1 MNVFLTFDIE
11 VWCNGWGNLD
21 NAFPSS
27 FERYVY
33 GRSAHGDYAL
43 PQILAILN
51 QHGLKGV
58 FFVEP
63 LFATRFGAEH
73 LETIVQLIRGAGQ
86 EIQLHLHTEWSDEAR
101 QPIIKN
107 NSSKRQHLNH
117 YTLDEQT
124 TLIGHGKKML
134 EDAGSGSICAFRA
147 GSYAVNRDTFTALS
161 RNQIYLDSS
170 LNSCF
175 AVSGP
180 DMRSSFDFTKA
191 ILLDGVTV
199 RPATV
204 MTDGFGNDRPI
215 QVGACSFEEIR
226 DALVSA
232 KLAKR
237 RDFTIV
243 SHNFEMLKQGSSEPD
258 WVVVK
263 RFMRLCAFLA
273 QHPEKFVVRGF
284 ANDLRQES
292 GSSEAQQQPS
302 ATWHATTK
310 RYAEQFARRMVR

>member
-51 QHGLKGV
+51 QHGLQGV

-73 LETIVQLIRGAGQ
+73 LRTIVQLIRTAGQ
-86 EIQLHLHTEWSDEAR
+86 EVQLHLHPEWSDEALV
-101 QPIIKN
+101 PIIKN
-107 NSSKRQHLNH
+107 NAAKRQHLNH

-124 TLIGHGKKML
+124 ALIGHGKKML
-134 EDAGSGSICAFRA
+134 MDAGSGYICAFRA
-147 GSYAVNRDTFTALS
+147 GSYAASFNTFEALR
-161 RNQIYLDSS
+161 RNEIYLDSS

-175 AVSGP
+175 AISAP
-180 DMRSSFDFTKA
+180 DMRSEFDFSKTFV
-191 ILLDGVTV
+191 LSGVTV
-199 RPATV
+199 LPTTV
-204 MTDGFGNDRPI
+204 MKDGFGNDRPG
-215 QVGACSFEEIR
+215 QVSACSFEEMR
-226 DALVSA
+226 DALMSA
-232 KLAKR
+232 QRANR

-258 WVVVK
+258 WVVVG
-263 RFMRLCAFLA
+263 RFTRLCAFLA

-284 ANDLRQES
+284 AKDLQQES
-292 GSSEAQQQPS
+292 SSIEAQKQPS

-310 RYAEQFARRMVR
+310 RYAEQLARRMVQ